1 MNLNTTTI
9 YSTINSAITTTV
21 SLHDNNNNI
30 TLRNLTAYDMLQER
44 INILEI
50 FNLVDTSELDKY
62 KLCYNIERHK
72 N

>member
-21 SLHDNNNNI
+21 SLHDNNNI

-62 KLCYNIERHK
+62 
-72 N
+72 